1 MRDVKKGQKKTRNL
15 SNNEPKKRLFR
26 STRTHL
32 EQSKLAG
39 SAGAEEGLELV
50 ARLDPCLVG
59 HLGGA
64 LIYFII

>member
-1 MRDVKKGQKKTRNL
+1 MSQKESL
-15 SNNEPKKRLFR
+15 LR

-64 LIYFII
+64 LIYFLI